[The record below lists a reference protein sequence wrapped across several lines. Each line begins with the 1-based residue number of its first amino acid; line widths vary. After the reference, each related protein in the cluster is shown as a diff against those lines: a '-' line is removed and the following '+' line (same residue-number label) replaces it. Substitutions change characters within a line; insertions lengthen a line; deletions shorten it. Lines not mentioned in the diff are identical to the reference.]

1 MGYHKKGRRVP
12 KGASSKTRRLN
23 GERKKWV
30 PNNAN
35 EMWTRCQAPSEK
47 RLFLLYTHGRH
58 QIHFPQSPWD
68 GWLTTTLLSCFNPL
82 FCAWCSCVWNS
93 VSSNTFS
100 FRYSL
105 GVNFHLSTYIY
116 SIFQGIFFNYFCFSC
131 FFHKIS
137 SWFEKV
143 DLLGTSLE
151 IKFTIV
157 NVRYMEQQCKS

>member
-93 VSSNTFS
+93 VSSNTLS
-100 FRYSL
+100 FRYLLRFTCEFLPVYKYLVS
-105 GVNFHLSTYIY
+105 
-116 SIFQGIFFNYFCFSC
+116 FQAIDFKSFCFSC
-131 FFHKIS
+131 FS
-137 SWFEKV
+137 VKV
-143 DLLGTSLE
+143 LGTSLE